1 MLGDALGE
9 GEILGDT
16 EGLTD
21 GLALGEGLTLG
32 DTDGDIDGLALAL
45 ADGDLDTDTDGDLDA
60 AILFWSIS
68 SYISFPNQRSLH

>member
-32 DTDGDIDGLALAL
+32 DTDGD
-45 ADGDLDTDTDGDLDA
+45 LDA